1 MLHVQR
7 VEDTAT
13 HGARRLTTAR
23 EWIPRRLPQ
32 LRLGDVIAGGSVALV
47 LVPQSLAYAQLA
59 GLPPYRGLYAAAVAP
74 IAAAFFASSAY
85 LQPGPTAVTSLL
97 TFGALAPIAHVGS
110 HRFVELALLLAVLV
124 GIVRIVV
131 GLLHA
136 GVLAYLMSHSVL
148 AGFVPAAAIVI
159 VGSQLPIAL
168 GASTRGADSARKFG
182 EAVAHPDRW
191 HWQAI
196 VLSLVVAAVL
206 FLGRRL
212 HPLFPS
218 VLAAV
223 AVAIGYGAVVDVG
236 AHAGGGGAGFPPLS
250 LALPWGSTPSLL
262 LPAAVIAL
270 VGFAEA
276 GSIARTF
283 AAQDRVSWNPS
294 REFIAQGA
302 SNVAAGSF
310 GGMPVGASFSRSS
323 LNRLAGA
330 ETPVSAVVAGAVVLA
345 LLPAVGFLS
354 RLPQAALAAIV
365 IFSVASLVRVRELRE
380 LVRYSRIQFA
390 AAAATFVATIAFAPH
405 VERGVI
411 VGVAAAFAIHL
422 WKELDVDIRSRGEG
436 DVVYLQPLGV
446 LWFASA
452 HRIDGELLRL
462 LREHPDARRVVVDM
476 RGLGRTDITGALALR
491 GLLLDAEAAGLDV
504 RVEGVHPRVRPF
516 VARVL
521 GRWMA

>member
-1 MLHVQR
+1 MI
-7 VEDTAT
+7 A
-13 HGARRLTTAR
+13 AR
-23 EWIPRRLPQ
+23 ERVTQRLPH
-32 LRLGDVIAGGSVALV
+32 LRAGDVVAGASVALV
-47 LVPQSLAYAQLA
+47 LLPQSLAYAQLA
-59 GLPPYRGLYAAAVAP
+59 GLPAYRGLYAAAVAP

-97 TFGALAPIAHVGS
+97 TFGALTPLAHVEG

-124 GIVRIVV
+124 GAVRIVV
-131 GLLHA
+131 GLVRA
-136 GVLAYLMSHSVL
+136 GVVAYLMSHSVL

-159 VGSQLPIAL
+159 IGSQLPLAL
-168 GASTRGADSARKFG
+168 GTSAHSASSFR
-182 EAVAHPDRW
+182 EAASPLVHPDRW
-191 HWQAI
+191 RWETI

-206 FLGRRL
+206 LVGRRL
-212 HPLFPS
+212 HPLFPA
-218 VLAAV
+218 VLVAV
-223 AVAIGYGAVVDVG
+223 ALAIGYGAVVDAG

-250 LALPWGSTPSLL
+250 FSLPWGSTPHLV
-262 LPAAVIAL
+262 LPALVIAL

-276 GSIARTF
+276 GSIARMF
-283 AAQDRVSWNPS
+283 AAQDRTSWNAS
-294 REFIAQGA
+294 REFVAQGA
-302 SNVAAGSF
+302 ANVAAGFF
-310 GGMPVGASFSRSS
+310 GGMPVGASFTRSS

-330 ETPVSAVVAGAVVLA
+330 ETAVSAVVAGLIVLA

-354 RLPQAALAAIV
+354 HLPQAALAVIV
-365 IFSVASLVRVRELRE
+365 IVSVAPLVRIRDLRA
-380 LVRYSRIQFA
+380 LLGYSRIQFA

-411 VGVAAAFAIHL
+411 VGVVAAFAIHV
-422 WKELDVDIRSRGEG
+422 WKEFDVDIRSRSEG

-462 LREHPDARRVVVDM
+462 LRDHPHARRVVVDM

-491 GLLLDAEAAGLDV
+491 GLLLDAEAAGLEV

-521 GRWMA
+521 GPWMEDGAATRP